1 MAGKNYEVIF
11 QFRAALDSSMGQIRS
26 VSDDLEELR
35 QRHAALQETLAEAE
49 NLQAY
54 RKNVEDAAAKVQEL
68 KEREQAATQ
77 TLENATAARKTAE
90 ETVKRHEL
98 RIVELKAAV
107 RDENAAYDSNI
118 TLLKEAKASEAE
130 IQEEKLRHKAAIE
143 SLKNEI
149 GQEEIALKKSQQ
161 AKADAIRT
169 EKEAEAAKK
178 NATLAT
184 KDAEK
189 ALEQEKAKLLESV
202 EALKRAGINT
212 EELEKAIEQ
221 LNAAIRENSEEL
233 EKAEEKQRAYEAALQ
248 RMKDVTDVLRSI
260 RMVTDAI
267 ADMAEPV
274 LDLMQDSLQ
283 SAADLEKRISSVK
296 AISGASAEE
305 VKILTRQIR
314 ETGATTVFTAEE
326 AADAMETMA
335 LAGWDAQQMIAG
347 LPGVVNLAAAAG
359 EDLASMTSIVADGM
373 NAFQL
378 SGERAAVKFA
388 DVLAKAATS
397 SNTNVALIGES
408 LSYVETTAGNLG
420 YSIEDV
426 ALALSAMAN
435 NALKGSVAGSSLNTT
450 LTRMSGANS
459 TAAKQMEAMG
469 LSMYD
474 ATGEAKPLAQFLE
487 ELRDAFKGFGDDAQS
502 AQIAAYRLAGQRGMR
517 GLLAIVN
524 ANDEQWKALKEDI
537 YNFQGAAEQISTER
551 LDNYSGKVQLLSDAF
566 TDLKISM
573 GNQLLPL
580 ATEGVEVLTDL
591 TGKANDLVQT
601 SPGLAVWA
609 TGAAGAIVGVSKAVN
624 LASSAAQGLYFI
636 MKMLPAGVSL
646 GSVLGG
652 VGAATAG
659 LAALS
664 GLVLLALDQDR
675 KSAGYQNNKFAKE
688 NYKSLEE
695 LYAGTAE
702 MRSSMEKL
710 AGQAITPQEISVAA
724 ATIDNSYKEEI
735 EEYQNRLVEALEA
748 RKEFVDRINS
758 EAPGVLKLNAE
769 TGRYEFATDYL
780 DIGAGLESP
789 AYSLSKRDAETLET
803 LNNTVVELT
812 DKHHELNREREEYR
826 LIMEQT
832 YQRETELQ
840 SISLDRYIEIEEALA
855 GVEEAWAKVWE
866 ETYTAYSSVF
876 SLFEKVEK
884 QEANLDEMLKGLE
897 SQSAYWESYINNL
910 NTLRTAANDAGI
922 DLGTLWDELASSGD
936 AQSAAYIQ
944 EIVNSLGD
952 LENPDTTKL
961 EELVSLYERVA
972 SLREAAA
979 DVYASED
986 DEVLA
991 ALDALDAQMREAIEE
1006 SGSYSEAK
1014 KAIRL
1019 TIDGY
1024 IDGIEEEGDEVIRS
1038 LERLG
1043 SRIKTAVGSWVYSSG
1058 KKKTIAESVSGM
1070 VGITDAYA
1078 KGTDSARPGVALVGE
1093 EGPELLLMQ
1102 GGEKVITA
1110 RETEKLMLAA
1120 HAATHGAT
1128 VNAYAKGIDSAP
1140 PGVALVGEEGP
1151 ELLAGRDGES
1161 IINTAGMWKLFML
1174 TKTEQR
1180 QRPAAAPLRLIQ
1192 PKEQERRGRE
1202 EITVQQP
1209 AGGSRNRETQ
1219 SGAPIFTANVTIM
1232 GNANREDVT
1241 EALEISERRFEEW
1254 WERMERTRAR
1264 TAY

>member
-1 MAGKNYEVIF
+1 MPNKNYTILF
-11 QFRAALDSSMGQIRS
+11 QFKAALDGSISQIRT
-26 VSDDLEELR
+26 VSDDLRELR
-35 QRHAALQETLAEAE
+35 ERHAALQATLAEAE
-49 NLQAY
+49 NFRVYQQ
-54 RKNVEDAAAKVQEL
+54 NVAEASAKVQEL
-68 KEREQAATQ
+68 KTREEEATR
-77 TLENATAARKTAE
+77 TLENATAARRTAE
-90 ETVKRHEL
+90 EEVNRHRIRYIEL
-98 RIVELKAAV
+98 
-107 RDENAAYDSNI
+107 DSAIKNEI
-118 TLLKEAKASEAE
+118 ASGSANLTLLKEAKASEKE
-130 IQEEKLRHKAAIE
+130 ISEEKIRHKAAIE
-143 SLKNEI
+143 
-149 GQEEIALKKSQQ
+149 ALTSEQRK
-161 AKADAIRT
+161 
-169 EKEAEAAKK
+169 EKEAWEHSKIALEAAKRAETEAAAAK
-178 NATLAT
+178 KSSTAAT
-184 KDAEK
+184 KEAEQALRLEKEKLQESADALKRAGVNTDELDQAIEK
-189 ALEQEKAKLLESV
+189 LNTDLRENTDELAKNEEMQRAHE
-202 EALKRAGINT
+202 EALKRA
-212 EELEKAIEQ
+212 K
-221 LNAAIRENSEEL
+221 NA
-233 EKAEEKQRAYEAALQ
+233 
-248 RMKDVTDVLRSI
+248 MDSI
-260 RMVTDAI
+260 ISARMVTDAM
-267 ADMAEPV
+267 ATVAEPV
-274 LDLMQDSLQ
+274 LGLMQDSLH

-296 AISGASAEE
+296 AVSGASAEE

-314 ETGATTVFTAEE
+314 ETGATTIFTAEE

-378 SGERAAVKFA
+378 TGERDAVKFS

-426 ALALSAMAN
+426 ALALAAMAN
-435 NALKGSVAGSSLNTT
+435 NALKGSTAGASLNTT

-459 TAAKQMEAMG
+459 TAAAQMKELG

-474 ATGEAKPLAQFLE
+474 DLTGQAKPLAQFLE

-524 ANDEQWKALKEDI
+524 ANDEQWKTLKEDI
-537 YNFQGAAEQISTER
+537 YNFQGAADQISTDR
-551 LDNYSGKVQLLSDAF
+551 LENYSGKVQLLKDAY
-566 TDLKISM
+566 TDLKISL

-580 ATEGVEVLTDL
+580 ATEGVEKLTDL

-601 SPGLAVWA
+601 APGLAVWA
-609 TGAAGAIVGVSKAVN
+609 SGAAGAIVGVSKAAGAA
-624 LASSAAQGLYFI
+624 ASIAQGLYFI
-636 MKMLPAGVSL
+636 MQRLPASVTL
-646 GSVLGG
+646 GSLLGG
-652 VGAATAG
+652 VGAATLG
-659 LAALS
+659 VAALS
-664 GLVLLALDQDR
+664 GLVTLLLEEYRSTAQ
-675 KSAGYQNNKFAKE
+675 YQNHKAALA
-688 NYKSLEE
+688 NYGSLED
-695 LYAGTAE
+695 LYSGTEA
-702 MRSSMEKL
+702 MRSSMAEL
-710 AGQAITPQEISVAA
+710 VAQASTPQEIKLA
-724 ATIDNSYKEEI
+724 ATTIDSSYKEEI
-735 EEYQNRLVEALEA
+735 AEYQRRLTEALEK
-748 RKEFVDRINS
+748 RQEFMDSFNEHTPISIAVN
-758 EAPGVLKLNAE
+758 KE
-769 TGRYEFATDYL
+769 TGRAEATPGYTET
-780 DIGAGLESP
+780 GVQVN
-789 AYSLSKRDAETLET
+789 LSQTDTET
-803 LNNTVVELT
+803 LNAYNDTVDELT
-812 DKHHELNREREEYR
+812 DKLHELNREREEYR
-826 LIMEQT
+826 KTLEENW
-832 YQRETELQ
+832 RKDTELQ
-840 SISLDRYIEIEEALA
+840 SISLDRYIGIEEALA
-855 GVEEAWAKVWE
+855 GVRDTWAEVWK
-866 ETYTAYSSVF
+866 ETYAAYSNVF
-876 SLFEKVEK
+876 SLFEKAEVKKEK
-884 QEANLDEMLKGLE
+884 LDDMMTGLK
-897 SQSAYWESYINNL
+897 SQSDYWETYIKNL

-922 DLGTLWDELASSGD
+922 DLGTLWDELASTGD
-936 AQSAAYIQ
+936 TKSAAYIQ
-944 EIVNSLGD
+944 EIVDSLGD

-961 EELVSLYERVA
+961 EEVVALYERVK
-972 SLREAAA
+972 SLREAASE
-979 DVYASED
+979 VYTTED
-986 DEVLA
+986 DKVLEKLK
-991 ALDALDAQMREAIEE
+991 ALDAEMKEAIEE
-1006 SGSYSEAK
+1006 TGSYAEAK
-1014 KAIRL
+1014 KAIQK

-1024 IDGIEEEGDEVIRS
+1024 LDGMEEEGDEVIRS

-1043 SRIKTAVGSWVYSSG
+1043 SRIKTAVGSWAYSSG

-1128 VNAYAKGIDSAP
+1128 VNAYAKGTDSAP

-1180 QRPAAAPLRLIQ
+1180 QRPAAAPLRLVQ

-1219 SGAPIFTANVTIM
+1219 SGAPIFTVNVTIM